1 MIPGQQDQVVGF
13 TDAQSVQDSFV
24 SIRTVTL
31 EHAGHN
37 LQLDEPDKTG
47 LYPPPH
53 YKIILSSTSGSSGLS
68 P

>member
-47 LYPPPH
+47 LYPPR
-53 YKIILSSTSGSSGLS
+53 IIK
-68 P
+68 